1 MYECANASPLEG
13 LDLKDLRAAVKIF
26 RICQSFHKGQI
37 KDEDC
42 ADTLKQALGAKFN
55 CDLPDAINITI
66 NDVLEVHHWWWLGL
80 ILRMMLG
87 LYVHHQSSIVLLCIA

>member
-1 MYECANASPLEG
+1 MRTSVGHTCTTCDIMYVMNMCTGLTPVAG

-66 NDVLEVHHWWWLGL
+66 NDVLEVH
-80 ILRMMLG
+80 
-87 LYVHHQSSIVLLCIA
+87 Q